1 MIHNVFY
8 TYISLSQFNMPFL
21 GVASRQQSLEMTC
34 DGFDI
39 HLPFERDEITY
50 VHLEQENYRRTP
62 HYMPQRISFTRN
74 DHNREGYSISDTLTW
89 GRPLL
94 PLRGSDDIVLHGGDQ
109 INIRILVRIPV
120 SNRDVGTIL
129 TR

>member
-1 MIHNVFY
+1 
-8 TYISLSQFNMPFL
+8 MPLL
-21 GVASRQQSLEMTC
+21 GVASRQQSLGMTC
-34 DGFDI
+34 SGFDI
-39 HLPFERDEITY
+39 HLPFERDDITY
-50 VHLEQENYRRTP
+50 VHLQQEKYKRVP

-109 INIRILVRIPV
+109 INIRILVRISI
-120 SNRDVGTIL
+120 SNVMLGTML
-129 TR
+129 TH